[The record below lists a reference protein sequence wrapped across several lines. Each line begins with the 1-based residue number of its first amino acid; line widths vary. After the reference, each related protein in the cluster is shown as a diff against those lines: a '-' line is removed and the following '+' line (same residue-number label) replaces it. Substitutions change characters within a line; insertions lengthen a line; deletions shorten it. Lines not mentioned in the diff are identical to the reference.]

1 MYRLSN
7 GYGYIMLCMLKPWK
21 VTKTTVIHKTPWM
34 EFIEDQCES
43 NGKTATYTYMN
54 RTDQGPLII
63 PEADDRSLWMVRQ
76 YRHPIRKIIWQFP
89 VEGKLKQESW
99 EDAARRGLAEELH
112 IAAQT
117 IQYLGTSYPSPG
129 DGAQAAQF
137 YLAQGLSPLEHGVV
151 PHDGSEIEEL
161 ETRAF
166 TRPEIDAMIDAGAI
180 CDSWTLTALF
190 MYDRYTNNHG
200 NP

>member
-1 MYRLSN
+1 
-7 GYGYIMLCMLKPWK
+7 
-21 VTKTTVIHKTPWM
+21 M

-63 PEADDRSLWMVRQ
+63 PQADDGSLWMVRQ

-89 VEGKLKQESW
+89 VECKLKEESW
-99 EDAARRGLAEELH
+99 EAAAHRGLAEELH
-112 IAAQT
+112 LQAKT
-117 IQYLGTSYPSPG
+117 IKYLCTFYLSPG
-129 DGAQAAQF
+129 DSTQKSQF
-137 YLAQGLSPLEHGVV
+137 FVAKNLSLLQKTTV
-151 PHDGSEIEEL
+151 HDETEIEEL
-161 ETRAF
+161 ETRTF
-166 TRPEIDAMIDAGAI
+166 TRSEIDAMIDSGEI

-190 MYDRYTNNHG
+190 MYDRYKNNHG